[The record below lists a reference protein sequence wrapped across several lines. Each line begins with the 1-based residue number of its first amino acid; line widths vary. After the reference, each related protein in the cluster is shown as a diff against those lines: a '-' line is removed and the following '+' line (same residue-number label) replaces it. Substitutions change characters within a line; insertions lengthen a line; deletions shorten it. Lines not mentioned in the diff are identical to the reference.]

1 MRPDNLNGGLRDRRS
16 ARVSD
21 LASQCRCDLGADRA
35 NPKQHDGQSEFL
47 GWAGNSDS
55 SQSRMCSRQVLSSS
69 ACGVSCVCDM
79 AAMRLRP
86 TQSRLRNN
94 QDTLSIP
101 DFKRN
106 SRECIME
113 TANGCEIETSGH
125 ELASH
130 ASSLRRRTSH
140 GSNSARAHAGNGWG
154 RIGRGG
160 PLALGQPASG
170 TVDHVLTMENWTW

>member
-21 LASQCRCDLGADRA
+21 LAFQCRCDLSADRA
-35 NPKQHDGQSEFL
+35 NPKQRDGQSEFL
-47 GWAGNSDS
+47 GWAGHSDS
-55 SQSRMCSRQVLSSS
+55 SQSRMCSREVLSSS
-69 ACGVSCVCDM
+69 ACGVFCVCDI

-86 TQSRLRNN
+86 TQSRLRSN

-125 ELASH
+125 GLASH
-130 ASSLRRRTSH
+130 ASTCVAEEVLQLSIGGADSSL
-140 GSNSARAHAGNGWG
+140 GE
-154 RIGRGG
+154 
-160 PLALGQPASG
+160 ASC
-170 TVDHVLTMENWTW
+170 D